1 MPNLS
6 FLPEAWEDYIY
17 WQSQGRKMLNRLNRL
32 LQDICRNAYEGIGK
46 LEPLSGNMSGWWS
59 RRIDD
64 THRVI
69 YRMEGDSAI
78 IAQCRSHYG
87 E

>member
-17 WQSQGRKMLNRLNRL
+17 WQNQDRKMLSRVNRL
-32 LQDICRNAYEGIGK
+32 LQDICRNAYEGMGK
-46 LEPLSGNMSGWWS
+46 PEPLSGNMSGWWR

-64 THRVI
+64 YHRII
-69 YRMEGDSAI
+69 YRIEEDSVI

-87 E
+87 D

>member
-17 WQSQGRKMLNRLNRL
+17 WQNQDRKILNRINRL
-32 LQDICRNAYEGIGK
+32 LQDICRSAYEGIGK
-46 LEPLSGNMSGWWS
+46 PEALSGNMSGWWS

-64 THRVI
+64 VHRII
-69 YRMEGDSAI
+69 YRTEGDSAI